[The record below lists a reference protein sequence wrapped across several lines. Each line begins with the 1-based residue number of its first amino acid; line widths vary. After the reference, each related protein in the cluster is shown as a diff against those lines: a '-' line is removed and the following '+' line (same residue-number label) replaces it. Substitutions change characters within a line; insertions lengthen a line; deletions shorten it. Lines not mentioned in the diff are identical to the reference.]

1 MATSASGARRGA
13 QTSRGW
19 ASTERDTVLALLVRE
34 ASLTRRLGHGY
45 VLALALVALLCLAGL
60 VLIHGVVQRHVAD
73 ATLINVAGRQR
84 MLSQKVSKLALEI
97 DRARAA
103 ASPREAAAAGA
114 ELATALAEWRD
125 AHESLR
131 DRPNAR
137 FPGPNSDTV
146 RRLVESAEVH
156 LRAITEAGV
165 RLERAAARAIPS
177 PAAATTVATI
187 LAHEREF
194 LLAMEAIVEAHER
207 ESLAG
212 VELIRDIETA
222 LVATCLLTLLLEALL
237 IFRPALR
244 LLSQTQRRL
253 RTALVAL
260 ATSERSKSALLEAVP
275 DVVLQLDRRRVCRL
289 VHVPAYSDLPALA
302 GPAENCPLDTLLP
315 PAAAREIEAAI
326 TRTRARELTQRFE
339 LTLPGRHGE
348 RRHEARVALAGLDD
362 VLVLIRDVT
371 EQRAL
376 EREVVAAVGDE
387 RRRLGRDLH
396 DGLCQHLAGLSLL
409 VGSLAH
415 RAASKDAAPIDA
427 ATLDQVGELIER
439 ALRESKQVA
448 RALHPIALEVGGI
461 AGALEDL
468 ARSIEALYRVPCRA
482 EVDLR
487 GAQPSI
493 PTATELF
500 RIAQEA
506 ASNAARHS
514 DATKIQI
521 RLVGDDDQI
530 LLTVADDGVG
540 MGRRPASAQGGGMGL
555 RIMEHRANVLGAR
568 LRIEGNAS
576 GGTTVCCELSL
587 AV

>member
-1 MATSASGARRGA
+1 MATTSSARRGP
-13 QTSRGW
+13 QPSRGG

-34 ASLTRRLGHGY
+34 ESLTRRLGRGY
-45 VLALALVALLCLAGL
+45 VLALAIVALLCLAGL
-60 VLIHGVVQRHVAD
+60 VLIHGVVRRHVAD

-97 DRARAA
+97 ERARGSGSSLEVAA
-103 ASPREAAAAGA
+103 LGA
-114 ELATALAEWRD
+114 ELTGALGEWRE
-125 AHESLR
+125 AHASLR

-137 FPGPNSDTV
+137 FPGHNDSAAAP
-146 RRLVESAEVH
+146 LVAAAGRH
-156 LRAITEAGV
+156 LVAIAEAGS
-165 RLERAAARAIPS
+165 RLERAATDPTAV
-177 PAAATTVATI
+177 AAAVETI
-187 LAHEREF
+187 LAHEPEF
-194 LLAMEAIVEAHER
+194 LAAMEAVVETHER

-212 VELIRDIETA
+212 VHLIRDIESA
-222 LVATCLLTLLLEALL
+222 LVAASLLTLLLEALL

-253 RTALVAL
+253 RTALLAL

-275 DVVLQLDRRRVCRL
+275 DVVLQLDRRRVCHL
-289 VHVPAYSDLPALA
+289 VHVPASSDLPALA
-302 GPAENCPLDTLLP
+302 GPEALGRALDDLLP
-315 PAAAREIEAAI
+315 PAAAREVEAAI
-326 TRTRARELTQRFE
+326 ARARERSLPQRSE
-339 LTLPGRHGE
+339 LTLPGRDGE
-348 RRHEARVALAGLDD
+348 RRHEARIALAGHDD
-362 VLVLIRDVT
+362 VLVLVRDVT

-415 RAASKDAAPIDA
+415 RAGSADAQPIDA
-427 ATLDQVGELIER
+427 STLEHVGELIER
-439 ALRESKQVA
+439 ALRESKQIA
-448 RALHPIALEVGGI
+448 RALHPIALEEGGL
-461 AGALEDL
+461 ADALDDL

-482 EVDLR
+482 EVDLD
-487 GAQPSI
+487 GAQPAT

-514 DATKIQI
+514 AATEIQI
-521 RLVGDDDQI
+521 RLVGDDDHL
-530 LLTVADDGVG
+530 LLTVTDDGVG
-540 MGRRPASAQGGGMGL
+540 MNHGPTSARGGGMGL

-568 LRIEGNAS
+568 LRIDGNAA
-576 GGTTVCCELSL
+576 GGTTVCCELQV
-587 AV
+587 AA

>member
-1 MATSASGARRGA
+1 MTSSSGARRGP
-13 QTSRGW
+13 QTSRRW
-19 ASTERDTVLALLVRE
+19 VSTEKDTVLALLVRE
-34 ASLTRRLGHGY
+34 ESLTRRLGHGY
-45 VLALALVALLCLAGL
+45 VLALAIVALLCLAGL
-60 VLIHGVVQRHVAD
+60 VLIHGVVRRHVAD

-97 DRARAA
+97 ERAHASG
-103 ASPREAAAAGA
+103 SPREASAAGA

-131 DRPNAR
+131 HRPNAR
-137 FPGPNSDTV
+137 FPGQNSAV
-146 RRLVESAEVH
+146 VAALVEAAEVH
-156 LRAITEAGV
+156 RLAITEAGSH
-165 RLERAAARAIPS
+165 LEH
-177 PAAATTVATI
+177 TTGDDASSLAVATI

-194 LLAMEAIVEAHER
+194 LAAMEAIVETHER

-212 VELIRDIETA
+212 VQLIRNIESA
-222 LVATCLLTLLLEALL
+222 LVAASLLTLLLEALL
-237 IFRPALR
+237 IFRPALQ

-253 RTALVAL
+253 RTALIAL

-275 DVVLQLDRRRVCRL
+275 DVVLQLDRLRVCRL
-289 VHVPAYSDLPALA
+289 VHVPANSDLPALA
-302 GPAENCPLDTLLP
+302 DSAEGHSLDALLP
-315 PAAAREIEAAI
+315 PVAAREIEAAI
-326 TRTRARELTQRFE
+326 ARTRECEQPQRFE
-339 LTLPGRHGE
+339 LTLPGSDGE
-348 RRHEARVALAGLDD
+348 RRHEARIALAGLDD

-376 EREVVAAVGDE
+376 ERDVVAAVGDE

-415 RAASKDAAPIDA
+415 RAGSEGSDPIDA
-427 ATLDQVGELIER
+427 TALEQVGELIER

-448 RALHPIALEVGGI
+448 RALHPIALEAGGI
-461 AGALEDL
+461 AGALDDL
-468 ARSIEALYRVPCRA
+468 GHSIEALYRVPCRA
-482 EVDLR
+482 EVELA
-487 GAQPSI
+487 GVQPSM

-514 DATKIQI
+514 GATKIQI
-521 RLVGDDDQI
+521 RLVGDSDQL

-540 MGRRPASAQGGGMGL
+540 MGRGPASARGGGMGL

-568 LRIEGNAS
+568 LRIDGNAA
-576 GGTTVCCELSL
+576 GGTTVCCELSV